1 MILDIFNISI
11 NEGQNAE
18 LINKKIENGISEY
31 TLKLT
36 WNEENAKNDHEFAI
50 AWSTPI
56 VGIMYAWQP
65 KGRTAHYLDPDW
77 CGPVSHMISNGSP
90 VHAHYDGQGIN
101 KYTIALSEA
110 KMLTQIRNGVVEENG
125 NLQIKFYVG
134 TQQFTNKY
142 ETEITVRID
151 ERPIP
156 VYKAIADVSKWWEEI
171 GIKPTYV
178 PSAAKEPCYSFWY
191 SYHQNINEKDVEEEC
206 KRAKALGFDVCIV
219 DDGWQTDDVGRGYAY
234 CGDWEPC
241 PSKFPD
247 MAAHVKRVHDIGMK
261 YLLWYSVPFVGYYS
275 KSYEIFKDKFL
286 RKNHRIK
293 EYVLDPRYKEVRD
306 YLIEKYKKA
315 LIEWDLDGFKLDF
328 IDSWDDRE
336 ENAPYNENM
345 DIQSLQDAVDIF
357 MTSVINTL
365 REIKPD
371 ILIEF
376 RQNYIG
382 PNMRKFGNMFRVGD
396 CPCDYIENRMCILDL
411 RALMGNSAV
420 HSDMLM
426 WHKDESAEYDALQ
439 IIGII
444 FGVMQYSARL
454 DSLNERTEKMSKFWL
469 NFMKEKRNVLLEG
482 ELRTYDMHLN
492 YTWAESLNGDESV
505 AAVYAED
512 KCIKPELRK
521 TSYIIN
527 GTTNNRIISEISGSY
542 NIEILNCCGEKVSEQ
557 VIINAEKELTLLPIP
572 VGGVAVLKKI

>member
-1 MILDIFNISI
+1 
-11 NEGQNAE
+11 
-18 LINKKIENGISEY
+18 
-31 TLKLT
+31 
-36 WNEENAKNDHEFAI
+36 
-50 AWSTPI
+50 
-56 VGIMYAWQP
+56 
-65 KGRTAHYLDPDW
+65 
-77 CGPVSHMISNGSP
+77 
-90 VHAHYDGQGIN
+90 
-101 KYTIALSEA
+101 
-110 KMLTQIRNGVVEENG
+110 
-125 NLQIKFYVG
+125 
-134 TQQFTNKY
+134 
-142 ETEITVRID
+142 
-151 ERPIP
+151 
-156 VYKAIADVSKWWEEI
+156 
-171 GIKPTYV
+171 
-178 PSAAKEPCYSFWY
+178 
-191 SYHQNINEKDVEEEC
+191 
-206 KRAKALGFDVCIV
+206 
-219 DDGWQTDDVGRGYAY
+219 
-234 CGDWEPC
+234 
-241 PSKFPD
+241 
-247 MAAHVKRVHDIGMK
+247 MK

-286 RKNHRIK
+286 RRNHREK
-293 EYVLDPRYKEVRD
+293 EYVLDPRYKEVRE

-396 CPCDYIENRMCILDL
+396 CPCDYIENRMCLLDL

-469 NFMKEKRNVLLEG
+469 NFMKEKRNLLLEG
-482 ELRTYDMHLN
+482 ELRTYDPHLN

-521 TSYIIN
+521 TAYIIN
-527 GTTNNRIISEISGSY
+527 GTTNERVISEISGSY
-542 NIEILNCCGEKVSEQ
+542 NIEIFNCCGEKVSEQ
-557 VIINAEKELTLLPIP
+557 VILKAENEVTLLPIP
-572 VGGVAVLKKI
+572 VGGVAVLNKI